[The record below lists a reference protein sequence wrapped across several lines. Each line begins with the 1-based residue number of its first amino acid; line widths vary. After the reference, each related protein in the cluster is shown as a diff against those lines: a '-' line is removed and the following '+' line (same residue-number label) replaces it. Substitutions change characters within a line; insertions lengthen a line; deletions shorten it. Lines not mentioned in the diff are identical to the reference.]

1 MNLKK
6 ILLGLI
12 ALVIIAAGVLFGVNG
27 SSNYDASKYSLTI
40 TPADQHFGTG
50 STIDF
55 ILPDQF
61 DKTHKLSTTTE
72 KLIFAFTKDTG
83 HIVKVF
89 MMEKP
94 EGYLTKRHAV
104 IVADISAMPVVIQ
117 NTFALP
123 DLRKSNYSMMLIY
136 DKEMAKQLKEGQE
149 ATKVIVMTL
158 KDKKVTKVAHAS
170 SEEELGKLLN

>member
-1 MNLKK
+1 LKK
-6 ILLGLI
+6 ILLGLL
-12 ALVIIAAGVLFGVNG
+12 ALIIVAAGILFGVNG
-27 SSNYDASKYSLTI
+27 TSKYDASKYSLDI
-40 TPADQHFGTG
+40 TPADKHFGIG
-50 STIDF
+50 STINY

-72 KLIFAFTKDTG
+72 KMVFAFTKDTG
-83 HIVKVF
+83 HIIKVF

-94 EGYLTKRHAV
+94 EGFLEKHHAV

-136 DKEMAKQLKEGQE
+136 DKIMAKQLKEGQD

-158 KDKKVTKVAHAS
+158 DNKMVTKVELAA
-170 SEEELGKLLN
+170 SEEELGKLL

>member
-1 MNLKK
+1 MKK

-12 ALVIIAAGVLFGVNG
+12 ALLIIAAGVLFGING
-27 SSNYDASKYSLTI
+27 KSNYDATKYSLNV
-40 TPADQHFGTG
+40 TPKDQNFGID
-50 STIDF
+50 STIDY

-61 DKTHKLSTTTE
+61 DKSHKLSTTAQ

-83 HIVKVF
+83 HIIKVF

-94 EGYLTKRHAV
+94 EGFLQKHNAV

-123 DLRKSNYSMMLIY
+123 DLRKSNYPMMLIY

-158 KDKKVTKVAHAS
+158 ENKKVTKVELAAS
-170 SEEELGKLLN
+170 DEALEKLLN

>member
-1 MNLKK
+1 MKK

-12 ALVIIAAGVLFGVNG
+12 ALLIIAAGILFGVNG
-27 SSNYDASKYSLTI
+27 TSHYDASKYSLSV
-40 TPADQHFGTG
+40 TPKGEAFGVG
-50 STIDF
+50 SSIDY

-61 DKTHKLSTTTE
+61 DKAHKLSSTTE
-72 KLIFAFTKDTG
+72 KLIFAFTKETG
-83 HIVKVF
+83 HIIKLF
-89 MMEKP
+89 MAEKP
-94 EGYLTKRHAV
+94 EGYLKKRHAV

-123 DLRKSNYSMMLIY
+123 DLRKSNYPMMLIY

-158 KDKKVTKVAHAS
+158 KDKKITKVAHAD
-170 SEEELGKLLN
+170 SEEALGKLLD

>member
-1 MNLKK
+1 MKK
-6 ILLGLI
+6 ILLGLL
-12 ALVIIAAGVLFGVNG
+12 ALIIIAAGILFGING
-27 SSNYDASKYSLTI
+27 TSNYDSSKYSLTI
-40 TPADQHFGTG
+40 TPKDKHFGIG
-50 STIDF
+50 STIDY

-61 DKTHKLSTTTE
+61 DKAHKLSSTTQ

-83 HIVKVF
+83 HIIKVF

-94 EGYLTKRHAV
+94 EGFLQKKNAV

-149 ATKVIVMTL
+149 ASKVIVMTL
-158 KDKKVTKVAHAS
+158 DNKKVTKVELAG
-170 SEEELGKLLN
+170 SEEELGKLL

>member
-1 MNLKK
+1 MKK

-12 ALVIIAAGVLFGVNG
+12 ALFVIATGILFGVNG
-27 SSNYDASKYSLTI
+27 KSNYDAGKYSLSI
-40 TPADQHFGTG
+40 TPKDQNFGTG
-50 STIDF
+50 STIDY

-61 DKTHKLSTTTE
+61 DKTHKLSGSVE
-72 KLIFAFTKDTG
+72 KMVFAFTKDTG
-83 HIVKVF
+83 HIIKVF

-94 EGYLTKRHAV
+94 KDFLARKKAV

-136 DKEMAKQLKEGQE
+136 DTEMAKKLKVGQQ

-158 KDKKVTKVAHAS
+158 DNKKITKVELAAN
-170 SEEELGKLLN
+170 EEELNKLL

>member
-1 MNLKK
+1 MKK

-12 ALVIIAAGVLFGVNG
+12 ALLIIAAGVLFGING
-27 SSNYDASKYSLTI
+27 KSNYDASKYSLTVA
-40 TPADQHFGTG
+40 PENQHFSAG

-61 DKTHKLSTTTE
+61 DKAHRLSTTTQ
-72 KLIFAFTKDTG
+72 KMIFAFTKDTG

-94 EGYLTKRHAV
+94 EGYLEKRNAV

-123 DLRKSNYSMMLIY
+123 DLRKSNYPMMLIY

-158 KDKKVTKVAHAS
+158 DNKKVTKVELAD
-170 SEEELGKLLN
+170 SEAALGKLLD

>member
-1 MNLKK
+1 MKK
-6 ILLGLI
+6 ILLGLV
-12 ALVIIAAGVLFGVNG
+12 ALIVIAAGVLFGVNG
-27 SSNYDASKYSLTI
+27 KSNYDAGKYSLI
-40 TPADQHFGTG
+40 VTPKGEPFGID
-50 STIDF
+50 STIDY

-61 DKTHKLSTTTE
+61 DKAHKLSTTAQ

-83 HIVKVF
+83 HIIKVF

-94 EGYLTKRHAV
+94 EGYLQKRNAV

-123 DLRKSNYSMMLIY
+123 DLRQSNYSMMLIY

-158 KDKKVTKVAHAS
+158 ENKKVTKVEHAD
-170 SEEELGKLLN
+170 SEEALGKLLN

>member
-1 MNLKK
+1 MIKK

-12 ALVIIAAGVLFGVNG
+12 ALLIIAAGVLFGLNG
-27 SSNYDASKYSLTI
+27 KSNYDADKYSLSI
-40 TPADQHFGTG
+40 TPTDKHFGVG
-50 STIDF
+50 SSIDY

-61 DKTHKLSTTTE
+61 DKAHKLSTTT
-72 KLIFAFTKDTG
+72 KKMVFAFTKDTG
-83 HIVKVF
+83 HIIKVF
-89 MMEKP
+89 MVEKP
-94 EGYLTKRHAV
+94 EGYLTQRNAV

-136 DKEMAKQLKEGQE
+136 DKEMAKQLKEGQD

-158 KDKKVTKVAHAS
+158 DNKKVTKVELAD
-170 SEEELGKLLN
+170 SEEALGKLL

>member
-1 MNLKK
+1 MKK

-12 ALVIIAAGVLFGVNG
+12 ALLVIAAGVLFGING
-27 SSNYDASKYSLTI
+27 KSNYDAGKYSLSV
-40 TPADQHFGTG
+40 TPEDQNFGIG
-50 STIDF
+50 STIDY

-61 DKTHKLSTTTE
+61 DKAHKLSTTTQ

-83 HIVKVF
+83 HIIKVF

-94 EGYLTKRHAV
+94 EGFLQKRNTV

-123 DLRKSNYSMMLIY
+123 DLRKSNYPMMLIY
-136 DKEMAKQLKEGQE
+136 DKEMAKQLKEAQE

-158 KDKKVTKVAHAS
+158 ENKKVTKVELAA
-170 SEEELGKLLN
+170 SEEALGKLLN

>member
-1 MNLKK
+1 MKK

-12 ALVIIAAGVLFGVNG
+12 ALLIIAAGVLFGVNG
-27 SSNYDASKYSLTI
+27 TSNYDASKYSLSV
-40 TPADQHFGTG
+40 TPKGEAFGVG
-50 STIDF
+50 SSIDY

-61 DKTHKLSTTTE
+61 DKAHKLSTTTE
-72 KLIFAFTKDTG
+72 KLVFAFTKDTG
-83 HIVKVF
+83 HIIKVF

-94 EGYLTKRHAV
+94 EGYLMKRNAV

-123 DLRKSNYSMMLIY
+123 DLRKSNYPMMLIY

-158 KDKKVTKVAHAS
+158 ENKKITKVEHAD
-170 SEEELGKLLN
+170 SEAALGKLLD

>member
-1 MNLKK
+1 LKK

-12 ALVIIAAGVLFGVNG
+12 GLIIIAAGVLFGVNG
-27 SSNYDASKYSLTI
+27 KSNYDATKYSLTI
-40 TPADQHFGTG
+40 TPEEKPFGVG
-50 STIDF
+50 SKIDYV
-55 ILPDQF
+55 LPDQF
-61 DKTHKLSTTTE
+61 DKSHKLSTTTQ

-83 HIVKVF
+83 HIIKVF

-94 EGYLTKRHAV
+94 EGFLEKRGAV

-136 DKEMAKQLKEGQE
+136 DKEMAKKLKEGQD

-158 KDKKVTKVAHAS
+158 DNKKVTKVELAD
-170 SEEELGKLLN
+170 SEEALGKLL

>member
-1 MNLKK
+1 LKK

-12 ALVIIAAGVLFGVNG
+12 ALIVIAAGVLFGVNG
-27 SSNYDASKYSLTI
+27 TSNYDATKYSLSI
-40 TPADQHFGTG
+40 TPKDKPFGIG
-50 STIDF
+50 STIDYV
-55 ILPDQF
+55 LPDQF
-61 DKTHKLSTTTE
+61 DKAHKLSTATQ

-83 HIVKVF
+83 HIIKVF

-94 EGYLTKRHAV
+94 EGFLQKKNAV

-149 ATKVIVMTL
+149 ASKVIVMTL
-158 KDKKVTKVAHAS
+158 DNKKVTKVELAG
-170 SEEELGKLLN
+170 SEEELGKLL

>member
-1 MNLKK
+1 MKK

-12 ALVIIAAGVLFGVNG
+12 ALIIIAAGVLFGVNG
-27 SSNYDASKYSLTI
+27 KSNYDASKYSLSI
-40 TPADQHFGTG
+40 TPDDKHFGIG
-50 STIDF
+50 STIDY

-61 DKTHKLSTTTE
+61 DKTHKLSTTTK
-72 KLIFAFTKDTG
+72 KLLFAFTKDTG
-83 HIVKVF
+83 HIIKVF

-94 EGYLTKRHAV
+94 EGFLQKKDAV

-123 DLRKSNYSMMLIY
+123 DLKKSNYSMMLIY
-136 DKEMAKQLKEGQE
+136 DKEMAKKLKEGQE

-158 KDKKVTKVAHAS
+158 ENKKVTKVELAA
-170 SEEELGKLLN
+170 SEEELGKLL

>member
-1 MNLKK
+1 M
-6 ILLGLI
+6 LLGLI
-12 ALVIIAAGVLFGVNG
+12 VLVIIAAGVLFGVNG

-40 TPADQHFGTG
+40 APADQHFGTG

-61 DKTHKLSTTTE
+61 NKRHKLSTTTE

-94 EGYLTKRHAV
+94 EGYLTKRHTV

-158 KDKKVTKVAHAS
+158 KDKKVIKVAHAS
-170 SEEELGKLLN
+170 SPEELEKLLN

>member
-1 MNLKK
+1 MKK

-12 ALVIIAAGVLFGVNG
+12 ALIVIAAGLLFGING
-27 SSNYDASKYSLTI
+27 KSNYDASRYSLTV
-40 TPADQHFGTG
+40 TPQGEPFG
-50 STIDF
+50 IDSAIDY

-61 DKTHKLSTTTE
+61 DKAHKLSTTTQ

-83 HIVKVF
+83 HIIKVF

-94 EGYLTKRHAV
+94 EGYLQKRNAV

-123 DLRKSNYSMMLIY
+123 DLRKSNYPMMLIY

-158 KDKKVTKVAHAS
+158 ENKKVTKVEHAD
-170 SEEELGKLLN
+170 SEEALGKLLN

>member
-1 MNLKK
+1 MKK

-12 ALVIIAAGVLFGVNG
+12 ALIVIAVGVLFGVNG
-27 SSNYDASKYSLTI
+27 KSNYDATKYSLTI
-40 TPADQHFGTG
+40 TPEDQHFGVG
-50 STIDF
+50 STIDY

-61 DKTHKLSTTTE
+61 DKTHKLSSTT
-72 KLIFAFTKDTG
+72 KKMVFAFTKDTG
-83 HIVKVF
+83 HIIKVF

-94 EGYLTKRHAV
+94 EGFLEKRNAV

-136 DKEMAKQLKEGQE
+136 DKEMAKKLKEGQE

-158 KDKKVTKVAHAS
+158 DNKKVTKVELAD
-170 SEEELGKLLN
+170 SEEALGKLL

>member
-1 MNLKK
+1 LKK

-12 ALVIIAAGVLFGVNG
+12 ALIVIAAGVLFGVNG
-27 SSNYDASKYSLTI
+27 KSNYDAAKYSLTI
-40 TPADQHFGTG
+40 TPENQPFGVG
-50 STIDF
+50 STIDY

-61 DKTHKLSTTTE
+61 DKSHKLSTTTK

-83 HIVKVF
+83 HIIKVF

-94 EGYLTKRHAV
+94 EGFLEERNAV

-136 DKEMAKQLKEGQE
+136 DKEMAKKLKEGQE

-158 KDKKVTKVAHAS
+158 DNKKVTKVELAD
-170 SEEELGKLLN
+170 SEEALGKLL